1 MLIKQAYNELIE
13 EYPSL
18 KMPKIG
24 LMVEV
29 PAAVYQ
35 AYEMAKRVDFLSVGS
50 NDLIQYLLAVDRNNP
65 HVAATYNGFHP
76 AVLRA
81 LQQAVK
87 GSHKAGKPIS
97 ICGELASD
105 PLMVILLLAMEFD
118 ALSMSRAQFIASQM
132 GDSPI
137 HPGTR

>member
-1 MLIKQAYNELIE
+1 
-13 EYPSL
+13 
-18 KMPKIG
+18 MPKIG

-35 AYEMAKRVDFLSVGS
+35 SYEMAKRVDFLSVGS

-65 HVAATYNGFHP
+65 HVAHAYNGFHP

-87 GSHKAGKPIS
+87 GCHKAGKPIS
-97 ICGELASD
+97 ICGELAGRSAD
-105 PLMVILLLAMEFD
+105 GH
-118 ALSMSRAQFIASQM
+118 FIV
-132 GDSPI
+132 GD
-137 HPGTR
+137 GF